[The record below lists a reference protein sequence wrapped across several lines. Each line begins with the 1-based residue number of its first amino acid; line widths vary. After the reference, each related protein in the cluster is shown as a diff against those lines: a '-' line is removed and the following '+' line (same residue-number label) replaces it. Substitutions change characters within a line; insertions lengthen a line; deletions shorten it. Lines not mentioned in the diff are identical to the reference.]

1 MNMQNKKIAV
11 LYVHGK
17 GGNAAEAEHY
27 KALFPDAEVTGL
39 DYHTDLPWET
49 NLEIENAVSE
59 LAARYDHVFLIAN
72 SIGAFYSMNA
82 DICEKLS
89 HAYFISPM
97 VDLEKLILNM
107 MTWAN
112 VTEED
117 LKREK
122 TIKTDF
128 GEELS
133 WEYLCY
139 VREHPI
145 KWTVPTDILRGSED
159 ELSTAESIEHFI
171 KKTNASLTVM
181 QGGEHWFHTKEQM
194 EFLDKWITDAT
205 ARCFT
210 SSQQR

>member
-1 MNMQNKKIAV
+1 MNMQNKRIAV

-17 GGNAAEAEHY
+17 GGNAAESEHY
-27 KALFPDAEVTGL
+27 KTLFPDADVTGL

-49 NLEIENAVSE
+49 SLEIDAAVSE
-59 LAARYDHVFLIAN
+59 LASRYDDVILIAN

-97 VDLEKLILNM
+97 IDLEKLILNM

-128 GEELS
+128 GEDLS
-133 WEYLCY
+133 WDYLCY

-159 ELSTAESIEHFI
+159 KLSTADAIGHFV
-171 KKTNASLTVM
+171 KKTGARLTVM

-194 EFLDKWITDAT
+194 EFLDKWITDT
-205 ARCFT
+205 APL
-210 SSQQR
+210 